1 MNPKLRPDIAKIL
14 ERWPE
19 KDRALL
25 LTLCEIVSQ
34 QTVIDCANFLSKRKE
49 HHQAVAILEWSRA
62 E

>member
-1 MNPKLRPDIAKIL
+1 MNPKLRPDVAKIL

-25 LTLCEIVSQ
+25 LSLCEIVSK

-49 HHQAVAILEWSRA
+49 HNQAVAILTWSL
-62 E
+62 EE